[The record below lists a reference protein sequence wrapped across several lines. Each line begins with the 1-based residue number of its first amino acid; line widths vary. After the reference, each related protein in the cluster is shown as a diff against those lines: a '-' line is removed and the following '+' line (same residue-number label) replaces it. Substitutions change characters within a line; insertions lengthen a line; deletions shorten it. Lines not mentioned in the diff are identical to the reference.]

1 MSYNDCPEIRRLWNQ
16 PGISLEEISRLNN
29 LAQRY
34 DGGSQY
40 DELLISNYN
49 TYERKDSAHQL
60 TLFE

>member
-1 MSYNDCPEIRRLWNQ
+1 MSYNDCPEIRQLWNQ